1 MKLSIPKEYFYGNP
15 IPPNVYL
22 CNTSKTILGQ
32 LPAISTALNAKWN
45 SYTEL
50 SFEVQRTYVD
60 LIDGETKVHPLFDRI
75 EAPRNIFIKDYGYFS
90 IQDID
95 AGYSNKDTKSV
106 TAFSREYS
114 TLGTKYLTNF
124 KINKGETDSREVM
137 YLASQYGEDYDVNDS
152 YIKASGAY
160 DAYESYYIK
169 DYTDKDSFVW
179 TQIEVRN
186 ADVYATYDGSTVA
199 KTLYVQ
205 KYPRVRF
212 YWPTKPELS
221 LLHLVLE
228 SCPEW
233 KIGSVDTSLWR
244 KERSFD
250 ETRVAVYDFLT
261 TTVADTFSC
270 VIEFDSLAG
279 VINVYEEADD
289 GITEDN
295 EVATRWD
302 TDVLI
307 SRENLANEISVKYS
321 SDDIKTK
328 LTVSGADNLNIAEVN
343 LDRNEIMNLSFYHS
357 LDWMEQDLFEAYDKY
372 LTAIKEAET
381 GLDANGNKSSIYPM
395 SHSDAVKNWVA
406 ANNKY
411 NELMNAVPAENDTVL
426 VGDKFTKL
434 YCMFTP
440 IDTAFVE
447 TIIQEANP
455 TQSFDVLYSD
465 SECKNAIDKSSL
477 SDKAAFIV
485 QGYQYV
491 YSGGKFVYNRRVT
504 TTTSLTALINKLNI
518 YLVDEDTSANKTDNV
533 LLKLKNSNSDV
544 ATIRIYDPKRPAGN
558 DYDETASYYIKKKT
572 SASGV
577 ESYEKV
583 SVPNEASFTAYGKN
597 VLYTNNYTIQSV
609 VVRSNSGLSDEPSY
623 WSMTNENLPSGATT
637 QPFSEWIK
645 GNLTAK
651 AMGLEGYTVSYI
663 GTMGAYFVLSKNE
676 FTIEND
682 DLIPSKDFLRTYG
695 VNLLKEKQSI
705 YTNIFTTQTEAM
717 YSQEKYQCVA
727 SPNAPTGA
735 VAEGT
740 RWFDT
745 DANPPILY
753 KRVGQSWISIQNDA
767 NEADLKN
774 YQRYIDNYRKLQAVQ
789 EVLLEK
795 ERQAEYCK
803 NGYAVSGRK
812 IVLNPTDGS
821 SLEGNMH
828 RAAEAHFNE
837 LSKSTGKKYTVV
849 RKAFNTYL
857 PMYTFTTSFD
867 SKHTFAVYLDGTTP
881 YVAYEDSQG
890 IYQMIRNYIRTQT
903 EMSAFFTEDQWIR
916 LSPFIRED
924 EFNDSNFLLTGY
936 ESEEE
941 RIEIGKELMEAATK
955 ELNTLCQPSLEFSMT
970 MANILAIPEFAPLFN
985 QFQLGNFIRVHIRDG
1000 YVKRAR
1006 LLEVNL
1012 NFDDLSDFNATFG
1025 NLVTTKSEIDKH
1037 ADLLAQAVSAGK
1049 QVATAASSWQRAVDK
1064 SNKLEEA
1071 ISSGLQDAAL
1081 QVGRASG
1088 QAIEWGP
1095 NGLYCRKLKDGSTT
1109 EYEDQQIAIIN
1120 NKIVFTRDNWQTSGA
1135 ALGEFQADI
1144 NGDGEPETLYGLIAQ
1159 MVLSG
1164 YIKGSVIEG
1173 GELSIGGS
1181 GGTFKVF
1188 SDGSVQILGP
1198 DAETPVFATKD
1209 SVDLVNQ
1216 ARQYHT
1222 ELEYIGSTIFTEP
1235 GRSCVIKCRVFDW
1248 DTEITDKL
1256 PSGTVFKW
1264 VRNSNADDSVW
1275 NASHIYT
1282 DINTITITNEDIEKN
1297 AQFHCVC
1304 TLDETKLS

>member
-233 KIGSVDTSLWR
+233 KTGSVDTSLWR

-821 SLEGNMH
+821 SLEGNMY

-1088 QAIEWGP
+1088 QAIEWGS

>member
-32 LPAISTALNAKWN
+32 LPATSTVLNAKWN
-45 SYTEL
+45 SYAEL

-60 LIDGETKVHPLFDRI
+60 LIDGETKVHPLFDKV
-75 EAPRNIFIKDYGYFS
+75 EAPRNILLKNYGYFS
-90 IQDID
+90 LQDID
-95 AGYSNKDTKSV
+95 TGYSDNDLKSI

-137 YLASQYGEDYDVNDS
+137 YLASQYGEDYDIKDS
-152 YIKASGAY
+152 YKKATGAY

-169 DYTDKDSFVW
+169 DYTDNDSFVW
-179 TQIEVRN
+179 IQVEVRN

-212 YWPTKPELS
+212 YWPTKRELS
-221 LLHLVLE
+221 LLHLILE

-233 KIGSVDTSLWR
+233 KIGNVDTSLWH

-261 TTVADTFSC
+261 TTVADTFGC

-279 VINVYEEADD
+279 VINIYEEADD

-307 SRENLANEISVKYS
+307 SRDNLANEISVKYS
-321 SDDIKTK
+321 SDNIKTK

-357 LDWMEQDLFEAYDKY
+357 LDWMEQDLFEAYDRY
-372 LTAIKEAET
+372 LAAVKEAET

-406 ANNKY
+406 ANHKY
-411 NELMNAVPAENDTVL
+411 NEIMNAVPAENDTVL
-426 VGDKFTKL
+426 VGDEFTKL

-440 IDTAFVE
+440 IDTAFVKI
-447 TIIQEANP
+447 IIQEANP

-504 TTTSLTALINKLNI
+504 TTTALTALINKLNI
-518 YLVDEDTSANKTDNV
+518 YLVDEDISANKTDNV

-544 ATIRIYDPKRPAGN
+544 ATIRIYDPKQLAGSS
-558 DYDETASYYIKKKT
+558 YRETASYYT
-572 SASGV
+572 RTVSASGTTT
-577 ESYEKV
+577 YTKI
-583 SVPNEASFTAYGKN
+583 SVPNEAAFKSYDAGT
-597 VLYTNNYTIQSV
+597 LYTNNYTIQST

-623 WSMTNENLPSGATT
+623 WSMSNENLPSGATV
-637 QPFSEWIK
+637 QSFNEWIK

-651 AMGLEGYTVSYI
+651 AMGLEGFVVSYI

-676 FTIEND
+676 FAIEND
-682 DLIPSKDFLRTYG
+682 ELVPSKDFLRAYG

-727 SPNAPTGA
+727 SPNAPTGT

-745 DANPPILY
+745 DANPPVLY
-753 KRVGQSWISIQNDA
+753 KRVGQTWSLVQNDA
-767 NEADLKN
+767 NEDDLKN
-774 YQRYIDNYRKLQAVQ
+774 YQRYIDNYKKLQAVQ

-795 ERQAEYCK
+795 EREAEYCR
-803 NGYAVSGRK
+803 NGYAVPDRK
-812 IVLNPTDGS
+812 IILKPIDGS
-821 SLEGNMH
+821 SLEENMY
-828 RAAEAHFNE
+828 RAAQAHFSE
-837 LSKSTGKKYTVV
+837 LSKSTGKKYTIV
-849 RKAFNTYL
+849 RKALNSYL

-867 SKHTFAVYLDGTTP
+867 PKHIFAVYLDGTTP
-881 YVAYEDSQG
+881 YVSYADSCG
-890 IYQMIRNYIRTQT
+890 VYQMMRNYIRNQT
-903 EMSAFFTEDQWIR
+903 EMSTFFTEDQWIR

-970 MANILAIPEFAPLFN
+970 MANILAISEFAPLFN

-1000 YVKRAR
+1000 YMKRAR

-1012 NFDDLSDFNATFG
+1012 NFDDLSDFNCTFG

-1037 ADLLAQAVSAGK
+1037 ADLLAQAISAGK

-1071 ISSGLQDAAL
+1071 INAGLQDAAL

-1088 QAIEWGP
+1088 QAIEWGT
-1095 NGLYCRKLKDGSTT
+1095 NGFYCRKLKDGSTT

-1120 NKIVFTRDNWQTSGA
+1120 NKIVFTQDNWQTSGA

-1144 NGDGEPETLYGLIAQ
+1144 NGDGTPETLYGLIAQ
-1159 MVLSG
+1159 CVLSG

-1173 GELSIGGS
+1173 GSLKIGGT
-1181 GGTFKVF
+1181 GGTFIVNE
-1188 SDGSVQILGP
+1188 DGSVQILGP
-1198 DAETPVFATKD
+1198 DAETPVYATKD
-1209 SVDLVNQ
+1209 AVDLVNQ

-1235 GRSCVIKCRVFDW
+1235 GQSCTITCRVFDW
-1248 DTEITDKL
+1248 DDEITDKL

-1264 VRNSNADDSVW
+1264 IRSSNADDSVW
-1275 NASHIYT
+1275 NESHIYT

-1304 TLDETKLS
+1304 ILDETKLS